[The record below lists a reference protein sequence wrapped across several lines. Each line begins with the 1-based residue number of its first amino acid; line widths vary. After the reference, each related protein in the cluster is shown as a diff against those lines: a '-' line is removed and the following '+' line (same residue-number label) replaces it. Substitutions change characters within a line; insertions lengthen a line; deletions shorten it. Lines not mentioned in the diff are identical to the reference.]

1 MLSRRKKIAPNY
13 RAENIPVTINQYRND
28 RLLEQVS
35 YLMSLGLEPYDG
47 RERDMDNLRQIKVA
61 SELGKG
67 AMMLTHFESST
78 SDSGCLILYGAGA
91 WGNPTAPA
99 GKLEITEIAHQAG
112 GSGGV
117 MPDVL
122 TLPTSTHKPS
132 VAKEVARTGSFM
144 PLGEAIAPVIERYA
158 HDYDDIVVLGNSF
171 GGRVVPASITM
182 MSDRNAAKLSEVV
195 IFDSPSNHEQLGW
208 RIVPAQAREIGH
220 QKQYTTQSQDKV
232 AQDAWTGDML
242 RKADKT
248 LPTASPLTMVRDITA
263 MAKLGFQDDLDE
275 ALPKVPHDTPV
286 TLFAPELSELNDNTS
301 RKVNDFVERLSSDH
315 PESDLRLAELG
326 GTTHNILAGHP
337 DIFARA
343 LGYGAITFSGR
354 K

>member
-1 MLSRRKKIAPNY
+1 
-13 RAENIPVTINQYRND
+13 
-28 RLLEQVS
+28 
-35 YLMSLGLEPYDG
+35 
-47 RERDMDNLRQIKVA
+47 
-61 SELGKG
+61 
-67 AMMLTHFESST
+67 
-78 SDSGCLILYGAGA
+78 
-91 WGNPTAPA
+91 
-99 GKLEITEIAHQAG
+99 
-112 GSGGV
+112 

-171 GGRVVPASITM
+171 GGRVVPASIAM

-195 IFDSPSNHEQLGW
+195 IFDPPSNHEQRGW

-263 MAKLGFQDDLDE
+263 MAKPSFQDDLDE

-315 PESDLRLAELG
+315 PESDLRLVELG